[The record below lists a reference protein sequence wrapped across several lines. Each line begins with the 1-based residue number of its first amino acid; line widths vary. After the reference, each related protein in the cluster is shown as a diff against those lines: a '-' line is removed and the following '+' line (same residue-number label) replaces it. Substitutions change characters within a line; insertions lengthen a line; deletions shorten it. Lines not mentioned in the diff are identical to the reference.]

1 MLRVLKEKKYKMS
14 LLKKRDKKNYKTIFK
29 NILSFKF
36 LRRTSIYYFLRLTRL
51 EASIYSISAGFAC
64 GSMVSF
70 TPFMGFHFVL
80 AILVAFVIRGN
91 LIASMIGT
99 AVGNPFTFPFIWL
112 TIHRIGIP
120 FTNNYEVDKNIE
132 LNIENMLSGGLEVL
146 KPMLIGSAIIC
157 IPVWVVSYFIIRTL
171 LTGFKRK
178 KT

>member
-1 MLRVLKEKKYKMS
+1 
-14 LLKKRDKKNYKTIFK
+14 
-29 NILSFKF
+29 
-36 LRRTSIYYFLRLTRL
+36 
-51 EASIYSISAGFAC
+51 
-64 GSMVSF
+64 
-70 TPFMGFHFVL
+70 
-80 AILVAFVIRGN
+80 
-91 LIASMIGT
+91 MIGT

>member
-1 MLRVLKEKKYKMS
+1 MLKEAKIRKILLNKIFYYPKLLITKVERLIYFYK
-14 LLKKRDKKNYKTIFK
+14 LK
-29 NILSFKF
+29 LA
-36 LRRTSIYYFLRLTRL
+36 RLP
-51 EASIYSISAGFAC
+51 ASSYAIASGFAC

-80 AILVAFVIRGN
+80 ALLVAFVIRGN

-146 KPMLIGSAIIC
+146 KPMLIGSAILC